1 MKAYTMSARALT
13 ENGNQLKEIFLEKMV
28 KEEQITSEQ
37 KDKMNEYCIVIAEK
51 SFFGKLWDKIYWKG
65 DDADS
70 MSITVVKIIK

>member
-28 KEEQITSEQ
+28 KEEQITNEQ
-37 KDKMNEYCIVIAEK
+37 KDKMNDYCIVIAEK

-70 MSITVVKIIK
+70 MSITVVKVIK

>member
-13 ENGNQLKEIFLEKMV
+13 ENGNKLKEIFLEKMV
-28 KEEQITSEQ
+28 KEEQITNEQ
-37 KDKMNEYCIVIAEK
+37 KDKMNDYCIVIAEK

-70 MSITVVKIIK
+70 MSITVVKVIK